1 MLRHVLLEI
10 KNARGTVSLNDLSRK
25 MGIER
30 SALGGML
37 DHLVHKGHLRD
48 DSQDIAVVINT
59 CSPES
64 CGGSCAGQA
73 SCPFSAQIP
82 KMYSI
87 SRDRN
92 MK

>member
-1 MLRHVLLEI
+1 MLRQVLLEI
-10 KNARGTVSLNDLSRK
+10 KNAHGTVSLNDLSRK

-37 DHLVHKGHLRD
+37 DHLVHKGYLRD
-48 DSQDIAVVINT
+48 DSQDIAEAINT

-73 SCPFSAQIP
+73 SCPFIAQIP
-82 KMYSI
+82 KTYI
-87 SRDRN
+87 YPG
-92 MK
+92 